1 MLDKGRAKILFATV
15 RKTGRG
21 RWTVSLN
28 VEAADLHPDRQH
40 QSPTPVVGVD
50 RGLSNYAVAATATG
64 AEVARLTAP
73 KPLAGA
79 QRRLR
84 RANKALHRNKPGS
97 ANRGHAKAVVAR
109 VHARV
114 CAVRSD
120 YLHRVTTDLANTH
133 SLVAVETLNIAGML
147 RNRHLAKAISD
158 AAWGTFAR
166 LLGYKLGWRGGE
178 LILAD
183 RWFASSK
190 TCSACGTVVDDL
202 PLSQRVFTCPDPACL
217 NRHGLCRDTN
227 AAINLAV
234 WASRQLATRAGEPT
248 RPSPTS
254 KRRRETP
261 VEERAPPH
269 RHRVGRLDPTKREP
283 DRPPPQPD
291 RTAEKAAV
299 VRLVRQALDTTTGAR
314 APNATSLAVPG
325 NPVPA
330 RGLEWPGR
338 PYPFRPWRCAM
349 SLQRPVAP
357 DPYDLLP
364 QVPSFTLA
372 SEDVTD
378 GQPLGREFVHSSAGG
393 DNLSPQLRWSGY
405 PSSAR
410 GFVVTVYD
418 PDAPT
423 GSGFWHWVLVN
434 LPASTTELPRGAG
447 SVTGLL
453 PGGAFHVRNDFGE
466 RGYGGAAPPP
476 GDRQHRYV
484 FAVHALDTEAL
495 AVDENAT
502 PAYVGFNVTFHAVA
516 RATLRP
522 TYVIG

>member
-1 MLDKGRAKILFATV
+1 MRHTSFRCTVEDPSAELAGVLARHAGAARYAFNACLGLVKQAVAAHRDDPGAPVPYSGFDLINAWNHFKTSPAAGVDEHGNVGLPWRAEVCQQVFEEAAVDLGRGLAAYTASKKGARKGRRVGFPAFKKRGRADESFRLRNKTSKTGRTSIRLGDTGPRTLNLPVIGTLALVEETRRLRRMLDKGRAKILFATV

-120 YLHRVTTDLANTH
+120 YLHRVTTDLAKTH

-147 RNRHLAKAISD
+147 RNQPLAKAISD

-254 KRRRETP
+254 KAET
-261 VEERAPPH
+261 RNA
-269 RHRVGRLDPTKREP
+269 RGGTSST
-283 DRPPPQPD
+283 PPP
-291 RTAEKAAV
+291 
-299 VRLVRQALDTTTGAR
+299 
-314 APNATSLAVPG
+314 
-325 NPVPA
+325 
-330 RGLEWPGR
+330 
-338 PYPFRPWRCAM
+338 
-349 SLQRPVAP
+349 
-357 DPYDLLP
+357 
-364 QVPSFTLA
+364 
-372 SEDVTD
+372 
-378 GQPLGREFVHSSAGG
+378 
-393 DNLSPQLRWSGY
+393 
-405 PSSAR
+405 
-410 GFVVTVYD
+410 
-418 PDAPT
+418 
-423 GSGFWHWVLVN
+423 
-434 LPASTTELPRGAG
+434 
-447 SVTGLL
+447 
-453 PGGAFHVRNDFGE
+453 PGGAPRPDEAGT
-466 RGYGGAAPPP
+466 GQTATAA
-476 GDRQHRYV
+476 
-484 FAVHALDTEAL
+484 
-495 AVDENAT
+495 
-502 PAYVGFNVTFHAVA
+502 
-516 RATLRP
+516 
-522 TYVIG
+522 